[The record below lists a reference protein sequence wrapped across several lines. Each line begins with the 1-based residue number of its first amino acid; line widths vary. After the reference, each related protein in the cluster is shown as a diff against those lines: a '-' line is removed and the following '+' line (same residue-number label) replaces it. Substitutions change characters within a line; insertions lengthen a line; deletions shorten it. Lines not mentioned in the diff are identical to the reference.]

1 MVWVDQYISLFPK
14 SLSFT
19 EKKKR
24 IGGQTKKHPWGGGG
38 YNKCTFYIWS
48 NAFRGIKRPKITIW
62 ICQGTT
68 APTCPRRG
76 LRVHFDTDS
85 FRKERTDFILTSHNT
100 PSIVVTVKHM
110 PNNRP
115 HYFFMPALSHPDLDI
130 QATGPPHP
138 SPLPLTTESAYDLP
152 AGQAHSPQTVTEC
165 HLHRSLSVWR
175 TGRRVGGETP
185 PLCGGVLDRAE
196 CPLSQIKGSSSGTV
210 AEPTASGA
218 THYYMRGGTCDLFN
232 YSALHFYPT
241 IQNAT
246 WELIASKIH
255 LYNLPQGP

>member
-1 MVWVDQYISLFPK
+1 
-14 SLSFT
+14 
-19 EKKKR
+19 
-24 IGGQTKKHPWGGGG
+24 
-38 YNKCTFYIWS
+38 
-48 NAFRGIKRPKITIW
+48 
-62 ICQGTT
+62 
-68 APTCPRRG
+68 
-76 LRVHFDTDS
+76 
-85 FRKERTDFILTSHNT
+85 
-100 PSIVVTVKHM
+100 M

-115 HYFFMPALSHPDLDI
+115 HHFFMPALSHPDLDI
-130 QATGPPHP
+130 QATRTPPPTHTHTPPPPPHTHTQK
-138 SPLPLTTESAYDLP
+138 SLRIIWLVDKHTVLKQSQSVTCSA
-152 AGQAHSPQTVTEC
+152 A
-165 HLHRSLSVWR
+165 SVC
-175 TGRRVGGETP
+175 GGAGGETP

-246 WELIASKIH
+246 RELIASKIH